1 MKIFK
6 LSLIF
11 LALTLLLST
20 QARATF
26 PKTRGYV
33 SDFAGII
40 PENAARNIKILARE
54 LESKTGA
61 ELAVVTI
68 SDLGGQSLET
78 YAVDLFEQW
87 GIGRK
92 GKDNGI
98 LILASVAERKIRI
111 EVGYGLEGIIP
122 DGRAGQII
130 REQISPA
137 FKEGNYGAGLWL
149 GSLAVG
155 QIIARD
161 AGVRLNL
168 KSPGIVYTR
177 KRKRKSL
184 LGSLFHLILFILI
197 LFFSFFRRLFFPFGY
212 HRRGYWSSGFG
223 GFGGGSFG
231 GGGFGGG
238 GFGGF
243 GGGMSGGGGAS
254 GGW

>member
-11 LALTLLLST
+11 VALTLLVNP
-20 QARATF
+20 QAQATF

-40 PENAARNIKILARE
+40 PENVARNIKILARE
-54 LESKTGA
+54 LENKTGA

-68 SDLGGQSLET
+68 SDLGGQNLET

-87 GIGRK
+87 GIGKK
-92 GKDNGI
+92 GRDNGI
-98 LILASVAERKIRI
+98 LILVSVAERKIRI

-130 REQISPA
+130 REQITPA
-137 FKEGNYGAGLWL
+137 FKEGDFGAGLWL

-155 QIIARD
+155 QIIASD
-161 AGVRLNL
+161 AGVKLDFKGPR
-168 KSPGIVYTR
+168 IVYTR

-184 LGSLFHLILFILI
+184 LGSLFNLIFFILI
-197 LFFSFFRRLFFPFGY
+197 LFFSFFRRLLFPFGH

-223 GFGGGSFG
+223 GFG